1 MSVTAIGRRVSERRR
16 PLGARFALVLQA
28 SILLLFLAGSS
39 APTPLYATYQQE
51 WHFSAIT
58 VTVVFGVYA
67 IAVLAALLVVG
78 SLSDHVGRRP
88 IFLTAIAMQIVVMA
102 IFASADGV
110 PMLLAARVLQGLAT
124 GSAAGA
130 LGAGL
135 VDVSPT
141 NGAAANAVASMAG
154 TASGAL
160 GAAVLVQLLP
170 APTKL
175 VYLVLLTILIA
186 EAVGVLLIAETSPR
200 VPGARASLKP
210 RLHAPPHVRG
220 ALLVAAPSL
229 VAVWAL
235 AGFFGSLGPALAA
248 GVSGSSSAIVGGL
261 ALFVLAGTA
270 AVAVHLLRNVDPR
283 RVMQLGSTA
292 LALGVAIVLIAVS
305 ASSAPAFFIGAAIAG
320 VGFGA
325 GFQGSLRT
333 VVPLARGTERAGVL
347 SVLYAI
353 SYLAMGLPAVLGGV
367 LAVNVGVALAARE
380 YGLAVIALALVTLVA
395 TAARDRIATGKRA
408 RAAMQESPQRPL
420 ACGEA
425 TIGG

>member
-1 MSVTAIGRRVSERRR
+1 MSLPAIAPPASAGRQ
-16 PLGARFALVLQA
+16 LGTRFALVLQA

-39 APTPLYATYQQE
+39 APTPLYATYQHE

-88 IFLTAIAMQIVVMA
+88 IFLIAIAMQIVVMA
-102 IFASADGV
+102 IFATADGV

-135 VDVSPT
+135 VDVSPAR
-141 NGAAANAVASMAG
+141 GAAANAVSSMAG

-170 APTKL
+170 APTQL
-175 VYLVLLTILIA
+175 VYLVLL
-186 EAVGVLLIAETSPR
+186 AVLALQALGVLLIAETSPR
-200 VPGARASLKP
+200 VPGALASLRP
-210 RLHAPPHVRG
+210 RLHAPRHVRP
-220 ALLVAAPSL
+220 ALLVVAPSL

-248 GVSGSSSAIVGGL
+248 GVVGSSSAIVGGL
-261 ALFVLAGTA
+261 ALFVLAGAA
-270 AVAVHLLRNVDPR
+270 AVAVYVLRDTEPR
-283 RVMQLGSTA
+283 RVALLGNAA
-292 LALGVAIVLIAVS
+292 LALGVAIVLIAV
-305 ASSAPAFFIGAAIAG
+305 AKTSAPTFFLGATIAG
-320 VGFGA
+320 IGFGA
-325 GFQGSLRT
+325 GFQGALRT
-333 VVPLARGTERAGVL
+333 VVPLAGDAERAGVI

-367 LAVNVGVALAARE
+367 LAVNVGVTLAARE
-380 YGLAVIALALVTLVA
+380 YGFAVIALALLTLAATVA
-395 TAARDRIATGKRA
+395 RGRRGAEARGAIA
-408 RAAMQESPQRPL
+408 PQDGPLRPL
-420 ACGEA
+420 ACAET